1 MADERMSGLTPTQ
14 KDKEWYERT
23 KEENRPLGSRA
34 IDAAE
39 SLSWG
44 LDGIVQSSAT
54 LRTLMQG
61 AGLLGKKI
69 EEGREYAEGV
79 ATGEA
84 NYGIDSFPAYPGAV
98 RSPVGLVG
106 EASNMLRQGSE
117 FLRQGATEF
126 AEDRAIPAIE
136 QATGKQVD
144 PRTADIYGAAVG
156 AVPSV
161 LTEEALT
168 LGAGTAV
175 RGLRSI
181 NRIGPPPPSLQVN
194 LAGVNNFDSFIGP
207 RMQQF
212 EPPTVMELTLKDRE
226 NIPKGIKQGSAFKD
240 PKFATQMRDFYQR
253 RANIKERLQ
262 AAVDRKS
269 KRVGKFKEE
278 EYNTISTGPSRAPE
292 LNPEAYGD
300 KKAFEKYKEQSEI
313 TPLTSSGKTRWQ
325 QQHHLFSKQESYQ
338 FVERMIELGDDDDVL
353 SLFIMAE
360 DMDAVMGGR
369 LSNMLNME
377 DLPHSVFHGSRITD
391 KRQLKSAEMRN
402 LVENAKSTDELM
414 RMFREYVTENVLPS
428 KEEAKAF
435 KIIGQ
440 RLLKADKFKN
450 LEQIRDKMYR

>member
-23 KEENRPLGSRA
+23 KEENLPLGSRA

-39 SLSWG
+39 SLSFG

-61 AGLLGKKI
+61 AGFLGKKI

-79 ATGEA
+79 ATEEA

-117 FLRQGATEF
+117 YLRQGATEF
-126 AEDRAIPAIE
+126 AKDRAIPAIE
-136 QATGKQVD
+136 EATGKQVD
-144 PRTADIYGAAVG
+144 PRAADIYGAAVG
-156 AVPSV
+156 AVPGV

-168 LGAGTAV
+168 LGAGTAA

-181 NRIGPPPPSLQVN
+181 NRIGPPTPPLQVN
-194 LAGVNNFDSFIGP
+194 LAGVSNLDSFVRP

-226 NIPKGIKQGSAFKD
+226 NIPEGIKQGSAFKD
-240 PKFATQMRDFYQR
+240 PKFAAQMRDFYQR
-253 RANIKERLQ
+253 RANLRERLQ

-269 KRVGKFKEE
+269 KRVGKIREE
-278 EYNTISTGPSRAPE
+278 GYNTISTGPSRTPE

-300 KKAFEKYKEQSEI
+300 KKSFDKFKEQSEI
-313 TPLTSSGKTRWQ
+313 TPLTSKGNVKWQ

-353 SLFIMAE
+353 ALFIMAE
-360 DMDAVMGGR
+360 DMDAAMGGR

-377 DLPHSVFHGSRITD
+377 DLPHSVLHGSRITD

-414 RMFREYVTENVLPS
+414 N
-428 KEEAKAF
+428 A
-435 KIIGQ
+435 
-440 RLLKADKFKN
+440 
-450 LEQIRDKMYR
+450 YRPNTNRTTSSANF